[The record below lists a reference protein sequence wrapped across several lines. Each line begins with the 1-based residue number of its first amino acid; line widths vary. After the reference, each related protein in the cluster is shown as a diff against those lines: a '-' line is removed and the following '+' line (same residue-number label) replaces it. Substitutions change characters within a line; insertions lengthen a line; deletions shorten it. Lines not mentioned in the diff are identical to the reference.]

1 VASALKTGLTAD
13 CTGLEIDSGGR
24 NLLQTRPAFGG
35 NIMASILC
43 PHHRPQMA
51 TVRPRVMKRPVAD
64 QARQGAVVPIEIK
77 PYERASRVAVLEMV
91 QELGEYINLAE
102 ASVIVTGGR
111 GLQEAKHFKMLEEL
125 AELVNGAVGATRGAV
140 DADWI
145 SYAHQV
151 GQTGK
156 TVSPKLYIAC
166 GVSGAVQH
174 LVGMQSS
181 DIIVAI
187 NSDPQAPIFTIAD
200 YGIVGDLFKVVPQMI
215 ASIKERLGQ

>member
-1 VASALKTGLTAD
+1 
-13 CTGLEIDSGGR
+13 
-24 NLLQTRPAFGG
+24 
-35 NIMASILC
+35 
-43 PHHRPQMA
+43 
-51 TVRPRVMKRPVAD
+51 MKRPVAD